1 MVNAIE
7 LVGDEESIP
16 ESVTWT
22 GSISAVGPGGD
33 VIMPVRYQHGGDNIY
48 LGFYTLSYHEARML
62 VSALQ
67 SALKAIDREMIQE
80 RHHD

>member
-7 LVGDEESIP
+7 FVGDEESIP

-33 VIMPVRYQHGGDNIY
+33 VIMPVRYQYGGDNVY

-62 VSALQ
+62 VSAVQ
-67 SALKAIDREMIQE
+67 SALKAIDRTMIQE
-80 RHHD
+80 RRYD